1 MEIRIKTTK
10 IDLDDRLRDYVEK
23 KMNMLKKYS
32 GDLAIT
38 NCDVE
43 LDHSL
48 SKQNKGKIYRAEVN
62 LAVPGTVL
70 RVEKTEKNLNKAIDK
85 VKDHL
90 VSMIKKYKEKKIS
103 KKRRP

>member
-10 IDLDDRLRDYVEK
+10 IDLDDRLRNYVEK

-32 GDLAIT
+32 GDLNII

-43 LDHSL
+43 LDYSL
-48 SKQNKGKIYRAEVN
+48 SKQNKGKVYRAEVN
-62 LAVPGTVL
+62 LDIPGTIL

-90 VSMIKKYKEKKIS
+90 VSMIKKHKGKKIS
-103 KKRRP
+103 KERRP